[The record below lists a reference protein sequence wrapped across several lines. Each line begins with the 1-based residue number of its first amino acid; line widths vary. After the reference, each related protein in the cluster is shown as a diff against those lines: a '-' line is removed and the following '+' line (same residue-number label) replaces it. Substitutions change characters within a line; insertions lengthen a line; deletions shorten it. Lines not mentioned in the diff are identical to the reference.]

1 LLRRCLAKDRQQRLQ
16 DIGDARIE
24 ISEALAS
31 PGDRATVAAGLPL
44 AHRRL
49 VPWALGVL
57 VGMLIAGF
65 ALWNLKP
72 SSPTVAQ
79 VPAQVAISLPP
90 GDRLVTQNLPPIAVS
105 PGGTYVAYVAI
116 HEGIQ
121 QLLLRALD
129 NREAKHIPG
138 TEGAS
143 IFGDRRPN
151 LEIDEIG
158 RNWGHPILCFRFCH
172 YTPA

>member
-90 GDRLVTQNLPPIAVS
+90 GDRLVTQNLPPHRRFAWRDIRGICCDPRRHPAAS
-105 PGGTYVAYVAI
+105 PASLGQPGSQAY
-116 HEGIQ
+116 
-121 QLLLRALD
+121 
-129 NREAKHIPG
+129 PW
-138 TEGAS
+138 
-143 IFGDRRPN
+143 DRRREYFRGQAPKP
-151 LEIDEIG
+151 
-158 RNWGHPILCFRFCH
+158 RN
-172 YTPA
+172 